1 MLSISPQ
8 SADIAAAAP
17 VSGVWATG
25 HWDMRDYNR
34 LVMPDRMRRLGCK
47 ILEIRG
53 AITDDPFLAFKANYS
68 LVSDDRSQERCTKR
82 DARIERLEREKEI
95 PWSVKQKKLEEKA
108 KRETARYQDIYERI
122 CAGFGKEEKLYTPA
136 EGRWYL
142 NYENRDERKRA
153 VEEAKPSDLIRR
165 YAQSASDRILIGYE
179 WSGGMVANKYFQRAF
194 VHKGLKSEEHW
205 LLQLFVA
212 ATAKASTGQFR
223 AGPTKDSCRAILRKL
238 VGYDEPYFFFG
249 ERCRSMFRIDVD
261 RWFADEAALRAWL
274 DDLVERG
281 VLKFRP
287 HVATWIFDDE
297 RPGIY
302 NPHLYFVLPDDH
314 AVWGDAGQH
323 RMLEQ
328 VIASLTEA
336 LGGDPGGLS
345 NPYHGKNPLSPHC
358 DYAILNE
365 TDFPMLKDYCRGMR
379 LTHDAIRMARKLM
392 NDRMRDVGFDPRESN
407 TWFSK
412 VSFTANEATKELY
425 KAGFR
430 IGDQASFEEAVYSTT
445 LQVMEAELPRMN
457 WKQRET
463 VEKLVESCSRWSVAN
478 FDPAKLDKTGRDV
491 GAAAHLMAEGDDAA
505 TRKRKGQ
512 AFAAQSVSDRNQGK
526 VSVAIRKALEAGGFE
541 PTFRQ
546 IADAAGLSLNTTKKH
561 WFPAYTQAV
570 ASLSIQMLVKGA
582 PPTQT
587 PYKPGLETLKT
598 ANCEA
603 ELPESWRDPAL
614 TDHFRVKKLKADR
627 LRRIR
632 GLPVAPIRARRVI
645 GRNAIDFQSS
655 GPVRVFTS
663 AAGIGRSAAAFK
675 SDSGQQQFG

>member
-8 SADIAAAAP
+8 SADIASAAP
-17 VSGVWATG
+17 VSGAVATG
-25 HWDMRDYNR
+25 RWDMREYNS

-53 AITDDPFLAFKANYS
+53 AFVDDLFASFKANYS

-108 KRETARYQDIYERI
+108 KRETTRYQDIYERI

-153 VEEAKPSDLIRR
+153 LAEAKPSDLIRR

-261 RWFADEAALRAWL
+261 RWFADEAALRAWI
-274 DDLVERG
+274 DDLIERD
-281 VLKFRP
+281 VLRFRP
-287 HVATWIFDDE
+287 HVAAWIFDNR
-297 RPGIY
+297 RPGIF

-314 AVWGDAGQH
+314 AVWDDAGQH
-323 RMLEQ
+323 RMLDQ

-336 LGGDPGGLS
+336 LGGDSGGLS
-345 NPYHGKNPLSPHC
+345 NPFHGKNPLSPHC

-407 TWFSK
+407 TWYSK
-412 VSFTANEATKELY
+412 VSFTANEAAKELY

-430 IGDQASFEEAVYSTT
+430 IGDMAAFEETVYNTT
-445 LQVMEAELPRMN
+445 LHVMEAELPRMD

-478 FDPAKLDKTGRDV
+478 FDPAKLDKTSRDV

-512 AFAAQSVSDRNQGK
+512 AFAAQSVSDRNQSK
-526 VSVAIRKALEAGGFE
+526 ISVAIRKALEVGGPE

-546 IADAAGLSLNTTKKH
+546 IAGATGLSLNTTKKH

-582 PPTQT
+582 PPTQR
-587 PYKPGLETLKT
+587 PYKPSLETLKT
-598 ANCEA
+598 ANSEA

-632 GLPVAPIRARRVI
+632 GLPVAPIGARRVI
-645 GRNAIDFQSS
+645 GRNVIDFETS
-655 GPVRVFTS
+655 GPVRVFRS
-663 AAGIGRSAAAFK
+663 AAGIGRPAAASK

>member
-1 MLSISPQ
+1 LLSISST
-8 SADIAAAAP
+8 SADIVSAVP
-17 VSGVWATG
+17 VSGVVATG
-25 HWDMRDYNR
+25 RWDMRDYNS
-34 LVMPDRMRRLGCK
+34 LVMPDRMRRLGCA
-47 ILEIRG
+47 ILENRG
-53 AITDDPFLAFKANYS
+53 AITDDPFAAFKANYE
-68 LVSDDRSQERCTKR
+68 LISDDRSEERCAKR
-82 DARIERLEREKEI
+82 DSRIQRAAEI
-95 PWSVKQKKLEEKA
+95 SWPVKQKKLEEKA
-108 KRETARYQDIYERI
+108 KREVARYDEIYKRI
-122 CAGFGKEEKLYTPA
+122 CAGLGKKEKLYTPA

-142 NYENRDERKRA
+142 NYENRAERKRA
-153 VEEAKPSDLIRR
+153 LEEANPSDLIRR

-194 VHKGLKSEEHW
+194 VHKGPLKSEEHW

-212 ATAKASTGQFR
+212 ATAKASSGQFR

-261 RWFADEAALRAWL
+261 RWFADEAALHAWI
-274 DDLVERG
+274 DDLIERG
-281 VLKFRP
+281 VLRFRP
-287 HVATWIFDDE
+287 HVAAWIFDDK
-297 RPGIY
+297 RPGIF

-323 RMLEQ
+323 RMLGQ

-345 NPYHGKNPLSPHC
+345 NPFHGKNPLSPHC

-365 TDFPMLKDYCRGMR
+365 TDFPMLRDYCRGMR

-412 VSFTANEATKELY
+412 VSFTANEAAKELY

-430 IGDQASFEEAVYSTT
+430 IGDMAAFEEAVYNTT
-445 LQVMEAELPRMN
+445 LHVMEAELPWMN

-478 FDPAKLDKTGRDV
+478 FDPAKLDMTGRDV
-491 GAAAHLMAEGDDAA
+491 GAAAHLMAPDDDAK
-505 TRKRKGQ
+505 TRKQKGQ
-512 AFAAQSVSDRNQGK
+512 AFAVQSVSDRNQGK
-526 VSVAIRKALEAGGFE
+526 VAVAIRKALGAGGPE

-546 IADAAGLSLNTTKKH
+546 IADATGLSLNTTKKH
-561 WFPAYTQAV
+561 WLPAYVQAV
-570 ASLSIQMLVKGA
+570 ATLSIQMLVKGA
-582 PPTQT
+582 PPTQR
-587 PYKPGLETLKT
+587 PYKPSLETLKT
-598 ANCEA
+598 ANSEA

-645 GRNAIDFQSS
+645 GRNVIDFQSS
-655 GPVRVFTS
+655 GPVRVFRS
-663 AAGIGRSAAAFK
+663 AAGIGRPAAASK